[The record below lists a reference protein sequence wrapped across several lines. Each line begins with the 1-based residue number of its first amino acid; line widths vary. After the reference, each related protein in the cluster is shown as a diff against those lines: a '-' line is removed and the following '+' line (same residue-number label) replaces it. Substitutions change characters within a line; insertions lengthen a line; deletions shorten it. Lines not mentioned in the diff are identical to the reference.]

1 MKVNVDSSHNSGTG
15 SSACG
20 GLARDHNGRLVR
32 GFYCSW
38 VGSCNAVW
46 AELWGLRRGIRLA
59 QDLALRSVLFEMDSK
74 VVVDMVLCGSTHI
87 SFLQPLLQ
95 EVVYLLRHPSWE
107 ASIVHTYREGN
118 MCADFLAS
126 KGHNT
131 DYEGVFFDICIP
143 GLISLISADARG
155 VCYPRAMV

>member
-1 MKVNVDSSHNSGTG
+1 MQCCLGGALGPPTG
-15 SSACG
+15 NTPCSRSCVKKRVV
-20 GLARDHNGRLVR
+20 RDG
-32 GFYCSW
+32 
-38 VGSCNAVW
+38 
-46 AELWGLRRGIRLA
+46 
-59 QDLALRSVLFEMDSK
+59 
-74 VVVDMVLCGSTHI
+74 
-87 SFLQPLLQ
+87 LQ

-107 ASIVHTYREGN
+107 ASIVHTYRESN